1 MGSLHTGWSGK
12 QFIKGPCLPDLENK
26 NKILLKKSSNKKS
39 NGTSQ
44 DLNFLLI
51 YLQLSFLFF
60 LYESMIEVGDWVL
73 LN

>member
-12 QFIKGPCLPDLENK
+12 QFIKGSYLLDLENK
-26 NKILLKKSSNKKS
+26 NKILFKKSSNKKS

-51 YLQLSFLFF
+51 YLQLLFLFF
-60 LYESMIEVGDWVL
+60 LYEPMIEVGDWVL

>member
-12 QFIKGPCLPDLENK
+12 QFIKGSCLPDLENK

-39 NGTSQ
+39 NGTCQ

-51 YLQLSFLFF
+51 YPQLLFLFF